1 MGKGVVYIP
10 LYAEDLEVMRE
21 SMITAEQIGRAV
33 YALGEYLETGTRPDV
48 EPDILFAFN
57 LMAKKLENVQKAYAD
72 KVAVGRESAQRQHA
86 KNDAAETP
94 EETPEEGEKDT
105 QGYPRVPK
113 DTQGKPGNIIKNNN
127 NININKKEKEK
138 EKEKKK
144 TKAPRIPTGTGPP
157 NRFDYQMRNDDLNK
171 VLMEL

>member
-33 YALGEYLETGTRPDV
+33 YALGEYLETGTRPEV
-48 EPDILFAFN
+48 APDILFAFN

-72 KVAVGRESAQRQHA
+72 KVAIGRESAQRQHA
-86 KNDAAETP
+86 KNDA
-94 EETPEEGEKDT
+94 EEAPEEGEKDT
-105 QGYPRVPK
+105 QGYPRVPT
-113 DTQGKPGNIIKNNN
+113 DTQGKPGNIIKNKN
-127 NININKKEKEK
+127 NININKKEK

>member
-1 MGKGVVYIP
+1 MGKGVIYIP
-10 LYAEDLEVMRE
+10 IYAEDLEVMRE
-21 SMITAEQIGRAV
+21 SMITADQIGRAV
-33 YALGEYLETGTRPDV
+33 YALGEYLESGTRPDV

-86 KNDAAETP
+86 KNEA
-94 EETPEEGEKDT
+94 EETPEEAEKGT

-113 DTQGKPGNIIKNNN
+113 DTQGKPDNIIKN
-127 NININKKEKEK
+127 NININKKEK

-144 TKAPRIPTGTGPP
+144 TKAPRIPSGTGPP
-157 NRFDYQMRNDDLNK
+157 NKFDYQMRNDDLNK
-171 VLMEL
+171 ILMEL

>member
-33 YALGEYLETGTRPDV
+33 YALGEYLETGTRPEV
-48 EPDILFAFN
+48 APDILFAFN
-57 LMAKKLENVQKAYAD
+57 LMAKKLDNVQKAYAD

-86 KNDAAETP
+86 KNDAEEAQ
-94 EETPEEGEKDT
+94 EETPEEAEKGT

-113 DTQGKPGNIIKNNN
+113 GTQGKPGNKNKNNK
-127 NININKKEKEK
+127 NINIKEKEK
-138 EKEKKK
+138 NKEKE
-144 TKAPRIPTGTGPP
+144 KAPRIPSGTGPP
-157 NRFDYQMRNDDLNK
+157 NKFDYQMRNDDLNK

>member
-10 LYAEDLEVMRE
+10 IYAEDLEVMRE

-33 YALGEYLETGTRPDV
+33 YALGEYLETGTRPEV
-48 EPDILFAFN
+48 APDILFTFN

-72 KVAVGRESAQRQHA
+72 KVAIGRESAQRQHA
-86 KNDAAETP
+86 KNEAEEVP
-94 EETPEEGEKDT
+94 EEAEKDT
-105 QGYPRVPK
+105 QGYPMVPTTK
-113 DTQGKPGNIIKNNN
+113 QGQPGNKNKNNK
-127 NININKKEKEK
+127 NINIKEKEK
-138 EKEKKK
+138 NKEKE
-144 TKAPRIPTGTGPP
+144 KAPRIPSGTGPP